1 MDNNWFSLL
10 KFIAGGS
17 IVAGTTVLAQQISPK
32 YGGILATAP
41 IITTLAFIFMFT
53 GTGAAATRQLV
64 LNSFYFVIPTV
75 LFMLVLYLFMGRYSF
90 YPSLALAFGAWIVA
104 LFLIDRLITAGI
116 VAA

>member
-1 MDNNWFSLL
+1 MDNNWFTLV

-17 IVAGTTVLAQQISPK
+17 IVAGTTVLAEQIGPK

-53 GTGAAATRQLV
+53 ETGAAATRQLV

-75 LFMLVLYLFMGRYSF
+75 LFMLALYLFMGRYSF
-90 YPSLALAFGAWIVA
+90 YPSLAGAFGAWIMA
-104 LFLIDRLITAGI
+104 LLLVDRLITVGI